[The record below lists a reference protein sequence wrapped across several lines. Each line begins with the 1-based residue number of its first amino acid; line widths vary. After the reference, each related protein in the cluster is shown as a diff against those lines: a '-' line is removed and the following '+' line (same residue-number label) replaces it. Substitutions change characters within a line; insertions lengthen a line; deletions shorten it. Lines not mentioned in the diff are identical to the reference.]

1 MSPEGIST
9 ILAQD
14 LSPAD
19 RTCNSLIPDG
29 YEMHKPSGKSTKVF
43 TWVQIMD
50 FGDIN
55 QANMDFLL
63 HAFVI
68 NVWNDTRLQLDSY
81 RGQERAT
88 ILYPGCRQYVW
99 TPQIF
104 FETAKEAKS
113 DETHLP
119 SSQFK
124 ILPDGAVYLST
135 KYLFRA
141 MCPMNLENYPF
152 DTQTCLFKISLMA
165 PNALNEF
172 KWIGDEESPYKHERI
187 SVEML
192 QEPYLLLFDFKN
204 RLPTP
209 SLKNFLKVSKQLHH
223 LDSEVPHDP
232 SHHGQHHERVHP
244 VQHDRRHD
252 LGGLLAGVEH
262 VPARVALSV
271 TSLLTLCTQV
281 HQYRTEL
288 PPVNYLKAMDIW
300 LFVCIFIVFSTL
312 VEFAVSYNDR
322 NKQFSKESIKM
333 SSKGTDMNKRDEFW
347 AARNSKSSR
356 TQRDVVRNS
365 KVKETALHSEI
376 IEKQKL
382 FCNKIDIFCRYLY
395 PILFTSFVIIYW
407 IYYLN
412 IYRKYS

>member
-1 MSPEGIST
+1 MLSCSGYQVIVDSQT
-9 ILAQD
+9 TSLKILLLRQD
-14 LSPAD
+14 L
-19 RTCNSLIPDG
+19 TFLN
-29 YEMHKPSGKSTKVF
+29 
-43 TWVQIMD
+43 QI
-50 FGDIN
+50 
-55 QANMDFLL
+55 LL
-63 HAFVI
+63 SAI
-68 NVWNDTRLQLDSY
+68 MALRELLQLDL
-81 RGQERAT
+81 RPVIVKLFPT
-88 ILYPGCRQYVW
+88 L
-99 TPQIF
+99 
-104 FETAKEAKS
+104 
-113 DETHLP
+113 
-119 SSQFK
+119 
-124 ILPDGAVYLST
+124 
-135 KYLFRA
+135 YLFRA

-192 QEPYLLLFDFKN
+192 QEPYLLLFDFK
-204 RLPTP
+204 RPTP
-209 SLKNFLKVSKQLHH
+209 HTITEEF
-223 LDSEVPHDP
+223 SEGNYTTLIVKFHMIRRITGSIMNVYIP
-232 SHHGQHHERVHP
+232 SSMIVVMTWVGFW
-244 VQHDRRHD
+244 
-252 LGGLLAGVEH
+252 LGVEH

-322 NKQFSKESIKM
+322 NKQFSKESIRM
-333 SSKGTDMNKRDEFW
+333 SSKGTDMTKRDEFW
-347 AARNSKSSR
+347 AARNSKNSR
-356 TQRDVVRNS
+356 TQRDVFRNS

-382 FCNKIDIFCRYLY
+382 LCNKIDIFCRYLY
-395 PILFTSFVIIYW
+395 PILFTSFVTIYW